1 MEAKGPMGLLG
12 AHVGISGGLHLSIG
26 RARDLDLECFQI
38 FSKNQRQ
45 WNAQPL
51 SSDEVAL
58 FRKEMEGSGLAPPI
72 VHASYLL
79 NICSP
84 EASIFDRSVSLLSD
98 ELLRADMLGAL
109 GVVIH
114 PGAHMGAGLET
125 GLRRGAEGIKTA
137 LDRYLEHPV
146 GGRGPT
152 RPTLLLETTAG
163 QGTGVGHTF
172 EQLADLMERSG
183 AMDHIG
189 ICLDTCHILAS
200 GYDISNEEG
209 YRAMMDSLSSVIGL
223 RSVRAVHLNDSIK
236 GPGSRVD
243 RHTNIG
249 EGSLG
254 LKPFEILVN
263 DRRFD
268 NIPLVLETP
277 GGDEGYRKD
286 LRTLRGLVRV

>member
-1 MEAKGPMGLLG
+1 MGLLG
-12 AHVGISGGLHLSIG
+12 AHVGISGGLHLSVS

-38 FSKNQRQ
+38 FSRNQRQ
-45 WNAQPL
+45 WNVQPL
-51 SSDEVAL
+51 KSDEVAL

-98 ELLRADMLGAL
+98 ELLRADMLRAL

-114 PGAHMGAGLET
+114 PGAHMGAGLEA
-125 GLRRGAEGIKTA
+125 GLRRGADGIKTA
-137 LDRYLEHPV
+137 LDRYLEHPA
-146 GGRGPT
+146 GGRGPV

-183 AMDHIG
+183 AREHIG
-189 ICLDTCHILAS
+189 VCLDTCHIHAS

-209 YRAMMDSLSSVIGL
+209 YRAMMDSLSSVIGFG
-223 RSVRAVHLNDSIK
+223 SVRAVHLNDSIK

-243 RHTNIG
+243 RHMNIG
-249 EGSLG
+249 EGALG
-254 LKPFEILVN
+254 LKPFEIMVN

-268 NIPLVLETP
+268 KIPLVLETP

-286 LRTLRGLVRV
+286 LRTLRGLVRG